1 MIKGMTRETIKIN
14 GKKFVTYK
22 GFVDVPENNDSIT
35 LKTIQLPI
43 YVVKSSSMQ
52 PAEPIFVLDGGPGQS
67 NISTT
72 HNTALLV
79 NHDYVRVGYRGV
91 DGSIKLNS
99 KKIAQAMEGLHN
111 RLLSDESLNNL
122 ELKMKDYI
130 AELNEKGID
139 LSHYTIMDVIE
150 DMEYARKALGYNK
163 INLLSVS
170 YGTRVALL
178 YSYKYPE
185 VINRSILEGANPPG
199 HFIWWPEKT
208 DQIITIYD
216 SLFKATNPANNI
228 GSIKE
233 AISISFQKIPKRWS
247 CFMLDPDKI
256 KATAFVLM
264 FDKDNAVMAF
274 DAFYRAAYKGDYSGL
289 YLMQLAYD
297 YILPGMFMWGD
308 FFNKGLSADL
318 QTDINYR
325 EVLRLNETTLGPNL
339 SLLIWGSTALWPKF
353 TIVDEYRKVRMSQTE
368 TLIISGNL
376 DVSTPADYA
385 KEELLPFLPNG
396 HQVILKNMSH
406 LDIGSCQIEAFR
418 KFITLYFDT
427 GIVDESVFLYEDI
440 DFKTKKRLSTMAK
453 TLYPILLIESLIKY

>member
-1 MIKGMTRETIKIN
+1 MTRKSIKIREQQ
-14 GKKFVTYK
+14 FTTYT
-22 GFVDVPENNDSIT
+22 GYIEVPENSDNISSG
-35 LKTIQLPI
+35 TIQLPVYI
-43 YVVKSSSMQ
+43 IKSSGKQ
-52 PAEPIFVLDGGPGQS
+52 PAEPVFVLDGGPGQS

-72 HNTALLV
+72 YNTALLA

-91 DGSIKLNS
+91 DGSVKLNS
-99 KKIAQAMEGLHN
+99 KRIAKAMKGLHN

-122 ELKMKDYI
+122 ESKMKDYH

-150 DMEYARKALGYNK
+150 DMEYARKSLGYNK
-163 INLLSVS
+163 INLFSVS

-216 SLFKATNPANNI
+216 SLYKATNSPDYK

-233 AISISFQKIPKRWS
+233 TISISFQKMPKRWS
-247 CFMLDPDKI
+247 CFKLDPDKI

-264 FDKDNAVMAF
+264 FEKDNAVMAF
-274 DAFYRAAYKGDYSGL
+274 DAFYKAAYKCDYSGL

-297 YILPGMFMWGD
+297 YLLPGMFLWGD
-308 FFNKGLSADL
+308 FFNKGISADL
-318 QTDINYR
+318 QPDTIYR
-325 EVLRLNETTLGPNL
+325 EMLRLNETSLGPNL
-339 SLLIWGSTALWPKF
+339 SLLIWGSVAPWPKF
-353 TIVDEYRKVRMSQTE
+353 TIADEYRKVRMSQTE

-396 HQVILKNMSH
+396 RQVILKNMSH

-427 GIVDESVFLYEDI
+427 GIIDESMFLYDDI
-440 DFKTKKRLSTMAK
+440 DFKPKKRFSTMAK
-453 TLYPILLIESLIKY
+453 TLYPVLLIASLFK